1 MNTRLISYV
10 TLIAFAIT
18 SIPGRADVSD
28 EFSQELVNTDQQL
41 ISSTTPTQTETNS
54 SEEAD
59 EDYSDPKGTEV
70 QQADDSHKKSEKR
83 QMWINIGL
91 AVTAVIVAVVAL
103 VIVSNNNGHHHS
115 K

>member
-10 TLIAFAIT
+10 TLVAFAIT

-28 EFSQELVNTDQQL
+28 EFNQELVAADQQL
-41 ISSTTPTQTETNS
+41 LSSTPTLAETNT

-59 EDYSDPKGTEV
+59 EDYSAPQGTEV
-70 QQADDSHKKSEKR
+70 QQADDSQKKSEKR